1 MRFEIA
7 VYAETSFLDLLS
19 QRLSAALPS
28 QHLPSLSLLPI
39 KDKTPGLFLRA
50 GDPKTMDA
58 ALIFV
63 YRELEA
69 LERGFAMKPGET
81 RVAVRN
87 LEYGEPSPV
96 FSSPS
101 PFKPVPSLTIYPWD
115 GSPPEDHRPESILLD
130 SLSAFGSG
138 THPTTILCLEF
149 LEKVFLRANA
159 GNAREEK
166 LMPLESNR
174 IGAAELSGLSR
185 ARSGA
190 GGSLKPVSTVLD
202 FGCGTA
208 ILAIAAV
215 KLGAF
220 RADGVEIDHDAAQTA
235 CRNVSL
241 NRLEQDISIMEGS
254 LDALRKSYEII
265 LANLVAA
272 AHQRVGTGLSEHLS
286 PHGYLL
292 ISGFGIPQASQ
303 IERIY
308 KGRGLKALE
317 QREKEGWAAILFCNS

>member
-7 VYAETSFLDLLS
+7 VYAEPSFLDLLS
-19 QRLSAALPS
+19 QRLNAALPS
-28 QHLPSLSLLPI
+28 QCLSSLSLLPI
-39 KDKTPGLFLRA
+39 SDKMPGLFLRA

-69 LERGFAMKPGET
+69 LEKSLAMKAGET

-87 LEYGEPSPV
+87 LEYGEPTPV
-96 FSSPS
+96 LSSSS
-101 PFKPVPSLTIYPWD
+101 PFKPVSSLTICPWN

-149 LEKVFLRANA
+149 IERMFLKTNA
-159 GNAREEK
+159 GYAREGS
-166 LMPLESNR
+166 LMPFKSNR
-174 IGAAELSGLSR
+174 SRAAPGLSGE
-185 ARSGA
+185 RSGA
-190 GGSLKPVSTVLD
+190 DGNLKPGLTVLD

-215 KLGAF
+215 KLGAPK
-220 RADGVEIDHDAAQTA
+220 ADGVEIDHDAAQTA
-235 CRNVSL
+235 CRNVRL
-241 NRLEQDISIMEGS
+241 NRLEQDITIMEGS
-254 LDALRKSYEII
+254 LEALRKSYGII

-272 AHQRVGTGLSEHLS
+272 AHLRVGMGLSEHLN
-286 PHGYLL
+286 PDGYIL
-292 ISGFGIPQASQ
+292 ISGFGAPQASQ
-303 IERIY
+303 IEQIY
-308 KGRGLKALE
+308 TGRGLEILE
-317 QREKEGWAAILFCNS
+317 RREKDGWSAVLLCKS